1 MHDYQVTIQ
10 NAKTTLTVYGIKC
23 TDDIADHCNWH
34 VGFTVGIISSNY
46 KFVVNFEEM
55 VFYQFDFKR
64 GTNEIVD
71 ENNTN
76 KRLVI
81 EKDRISLHL
90 DKNETDDFN
99 EIEINLSFRFDP
111 EKIDDFKIELKAYAE
126 AVLGR

>member
-1 MHDYQVTIQ
+1 MNDYQVTIQ

-23 TDDIADHCNWH
+23 TDDVADHCNWH

-55 VFYQFDFKR
+55 VFYQFDFKQ

-71 ENNTN
+71 EINTD
-76 KRLVI
+76 KRLII
-81 EKDRISLHL
+81 EKDKISLRIERTE
-90 DKNETDDFN
+90 DEFN
-99 EIEINLSFRFDP
+99 KVDINLSFRFDP

>member
-23 TDDIADHCNWH
+23 TDDVADHCNLH

-71 ENNTN
+71 ENNTD
-76 KRLVI
+76 KRLII
-81 EKDRISLHL
+81 EKDKISLHIERTE
-90 DKNETDDFN
+90 DEFN
-99 EIEINLSFRFDP
+99 KVDINLSFRFDP
-111 EKIDDFKIELKAYAE
+111 EKIEDFKIELKAYAE